1 MAAADISLPIK
12 RQPAESGWHSRVG
25 TVGNAGNAGRVGR
38 AGRAS
43 RASRAGK
50 VGAAAVPTGSA
61 ESEKPVSPG
70 RLLSPVA
77 GNWKPAGAHAARA
90 ISRVMAVSFGSKA
103 LKRLKPEVVAPPAPL
118 GGRHLAACVAHTHT
132 PASLSTLALARPCPC
147 SHSCRPVN
155 KRGALPRS
163 LSSRTASRLAAQAAS
178 VVEPLVISAAV
189 ESLLST

>member
-1 MAAADISLPIK
+1 MVWEHHRLPSLMAAADISLPIK

-61 ESEKPVSPG
+61 ESEKPVFPG

-163 LSSRTASRLAAQAAS
+163 LSSRTASRLAAR
-178 VVEPLVISAAV
+178 PRW
-189 ESLLST
+189 

>member
-1 MAAADISLPIK
+1 MVWEHYRLPSLMAAADISLPIK

-61 ESEKPVSPG
+61 ESEKPVFPG

-103 LKRLKPEVVAPPAPL
+103 LKRLKPEVVAPPGAPL
-118 GGRHLAACVAHTHT
+118 GGRHLATCVAHTHARL
-132 PASLSTLALARPCPC
+132 PA
-147 SHSCRPVN
+147 H
-155 KRGALPRS
+155 PRS
-163 LSSRTASRLAAQAAS
+163 RTPMPVLTLMPARK
-178 VVEPLVISAAV
+178 
-189 ESLLST
+189 

>member
-1 MAAADISLPIK
+1 MVWEHHRLPSLMAAADISLPIK
-12 RQPAESGWHSRVG
+12 RQPAESGWQSRQRRKRRPRWQAEPAEP
-25 TVGNAGNAGRVGR
+25 AGEPAK
-38 AGRAS
+38 S
-43 RASRAGK
+43 
-50 VGAAAVPTGSA
+50 VGATAVSTGGA

-70 RLLSPVA
+70 RLSAA

-163 LSSRTASRLAAQAAS
+163 LSSRTASRLAAR
-178 VVEPLVISAAV
+178 PLW
-189 ESLLST
+189 